1 VTYSELDG
9 NREEVDANLGLNLL
23 ATWHTGEIDV
33 AGLDESLGTLESLE
47 KLLGESVEMSV

>member
-1 VTYSELDG
+1 MTYSELDG